1 MNMPRIPKIIK
12 DSCVITMLVGTWFA
26 YYVTRVSYGSIEHY
40 QSPPENEARHNDLLI
55 VHGTTVVILSYW
67 TKMTVFFGILYILE

>member
-1 MNMPRIPKIIK
+1 
-12 DSCVITMLVGTWFA
+12 
-26 YYVTRVSYGSIEHY
+26 VTRVSYGSIEHY